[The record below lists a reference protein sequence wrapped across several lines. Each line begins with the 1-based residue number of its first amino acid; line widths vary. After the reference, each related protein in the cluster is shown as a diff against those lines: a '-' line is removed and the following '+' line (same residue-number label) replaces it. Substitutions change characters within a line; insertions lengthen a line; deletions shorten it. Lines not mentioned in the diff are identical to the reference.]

1 METQYFKDYSFTL
14 GRDMEMKV
22 YGHGGRPVLFLPCQD
37 GRFFDFE
44 NFKMT
49 DAWSPWLESGQV
61 MVFSVDT
68 VDKETWSDK
77 WSDPYWRIRRYEQWI
92 AYITDEVVPF
102 MRAMVNQRNGWTGE
116 PGVMVFGC
124 SLGATHALNL
134 FLRRPDLFDRV
145 LALSGIYSA
154 VYGFDNYMDDVVYRN
169 SPVHYLSE
177 MPKDHTYI
185 QLYNRKKGVVCVG
198 QGPWEIPETTR
209 QMAHIF
215 HEKDI
220 HLWVDFW
227 GWDVSHDWEWW
238 YKQVAYFVPYL
249 LDQEG

>member
-102 MRAMVNQRNGWTGE
+102 MRAMVNERNCWTGE

-169 SPVHYLSE
+169 SPVHYLAA
-177 MPKDHTYI
+177 MPKDHPFI

>member
-22 YGHGGRPVLFLPCQD
+22 YGHGGRPVLFFPCQD

-49 DAWSPWLESGQV
+49 DAWSPWLESGQE
-61 MVFSVDT
+61 MVFSIDT

-169 SPVHYLSE
+169 SPVHYLAA
-177 MPKDHTYI
+177 MPKDHPFI

>member
-22 YGHGGRPVLFLPCQD
+22 YGHGGRPGLFFPCQD

-61 MVFSVDT
+61 MVFSIDT

-169 SPVHYLSE
+169 SPVHYLAA
-177 MPKDHTYI
+177 MPKDHPFI

>member
-22 YGHGGRPVLFLPCQD
+22 YGHGGRPVLFLPCQA

-44 NFKMT
+44 NFKLT

-61 MVFSVDT
+61 MVFAVDT

-169 SPVHYLSE
+169 SPVHYLAA
-177 MPKDHTYI
+177 MPKDHPFI

>member
-1 METQYFKDYSFTL
+1 
-14 GRDMEMKV
+14 
-22 YGHGGRPVLFLPCQD
+22 
-37 GRFFDFE
+37 
-44 NFKMT
+44 
-49 DAWSPWLESGQV
+49 
-61 MVFSVDT
+61 
-68 VDKETWSDK
+68 
-77 WSDPYWRIRRYEQWI
+77 
-92 AYITDEVVPF
+92 
-102 MRAMVNQRNGWTGE
+102 
-116 PGVMVFGC
+116 MVFGC

-169 SPVHYLSE
+169 SPVHYLAA
-177 MPKDHTYI
+177 MPKDHPFI

>member
-61 MVFSVDT
+61 MVFAVDT

-116 PGVMVFGC
+116 PGGMGFGC

-169 SPVHYLSE
+169 SPVHYLAA
-177 MPKDHTYI
+177 MPKDHPFI

>member
-22 YGHGGRPVLFLPCQD
+22 YGHGGRPVLFFPCQD

-61 MVFSVDT
+61 MVFSIDT

-134 FLRRPDLFDRV
+134 YLRRPDLFSGC

-169 SPVHYLSE
+169 SPVHYLAA
-177 MPKDHTYI
+177 MPKDHPFI

>member
-1 METQYFKDYSFTL
+1 METQYVKQYSPAL
-14 GRDMEMKV
+14 DRDMECKI
-22 YGHGGRPVLFLPCQD
+22 YGRAGRPVLYIPCQD

-44 NFKMT
+44 SFRLT
-49 DAWSPWLESGQV
+49 DTWAPWIESGKA
-61 MVFSVDT
+61 MVFSIDT
-68 VDKETWSDK
+68 MDKETWSAQG
-77 WSDPYWRIRRYEQWI
+77 DPGWRVRRHEQWMR
-92 AYITDEVVPF
+92 YITDEMVPF
-102 MRAMVNQRNGWTGE
+102 MRAEANSRNGWTGE

-169 SPVHYLSE
+169 SPVHYLAA
-177 MPKDHTYI
+177 MPKDHPFI